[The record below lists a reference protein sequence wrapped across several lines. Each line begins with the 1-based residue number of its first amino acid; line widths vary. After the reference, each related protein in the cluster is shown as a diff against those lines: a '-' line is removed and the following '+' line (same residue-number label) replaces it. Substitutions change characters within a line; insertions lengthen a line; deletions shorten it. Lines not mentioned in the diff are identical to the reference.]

1 MGASGGIDSVSKY
14 AWGNTAGWIN
24 FGTSGGNV
32 QVTDSLLTGSAWNEN
47 YGWINLAPQ
56 GSGVRNDGSGNLS
69 GYAWG
74 EKLGYIN
81 FEDVNINSSGLF
93 TGTAAISNGGTIN
106 FDCANC
112 AVITSW
118 RIQQQA
124 TSFSPPSYYYP
135 PSSSPEISSGSAAIA
150 PLSPKLISPI
160 IAQIQSSLQTIM
172 ASKNILF
179 AKFDVGKFLD
189 ILKSLLLTIFQLL
202 FRIK

>member
-1 MGASGGIDSVSKY
+1 MGVSGGIDSVSKY
-14 AWGNTAGWIN
+14 AWGDTAGWIN

-81 FEDVNINSSGLF
+81 FEEVSINSSGLF
-93 TGTAAISNGGTIN
+93 IGTASISGGGTIS

-118 RIQQQA
+118 RSVPQV
-124 TSFSPPSYYYP
+124 TSFSPPSYYYAT
-135 PSSSPEISSGSAAIA
+135 SSAEISSGSLVVA
-150 PLSPKLISPI
+150 PLNPKLISPI
-160 IAQIQSSLQTIM
+160 IAQIQSSLQNITV
-172 ASKNILF
+172 SKDILL
-179 AKFDVGKFLD
+179 AKFDMGKLLD
-189 ILKSLLLTIFQLL
+189 ILKNLLLTIFQLL